1 MLKGLSRCTIRKL
14 MGKVIRMDLEE
25 IAPSFS
31 ELVTKNMGAEYSGS
45 IDEVTL
51 REYVNWFLVI
61 LLSVIAVIFIVLLA
75 VYFASRTKK
84 GDLKRLAKR
93 AGDIQQQSLLV

>member
-31 ELVTKNMGAEYSGS
+31 ELVTKNMGAGLSGS

-61 LLSVIAVIFIVLLA
+61 LLSVIAVILIVLLA
-75 VYFASRTKK
+75 AYFATRTKK
-84 GDLKRLAKR
+84 GDLKRLSKR